1 MAAVRQKRILV
12 PTAGPDSWKG
22 LLGDPD
28 LHWKEGRS
36 AKMVADLWEGS
47 GALPETLVAML
58 ESGGIIAPE
67 LLIAVPEW
75 VTALPDGLRGSQS
88 DVFALLKHDQG
99 TAALVVEAKVNET
112 FGPTVGEWLSSES
125 AARPRRLKDLIEI
138 IGSGSPPPPEV
149 RYQLIHRTA
158 AALIEAGRFGA
169 ASAIMVVQSFS
180 NASAGFDEFVD
191 LFRWLGVQ
199 DIRPGEIFR
208 VSNDCG
214 AQLYAGWCK
223 EGGGDD

>member
-1 MAAVRQKRILV
+1 MAARRQKRILV

-22 LLGDPD
+22 MLGDPD

-36 AKMVADLWEGS
+36 AKMVADLWEGC

-58 ESGGIIAPE
+58 ENGGIIAPE

-88 DVFALLKHDQG
+88 DVFALLRHDLG
-99 TAALVVEAKVNET
+99 TAALVVEAKVNEP

-125 AARPRRLKDLIEI
+125 AARPRRLKDFIEI

-158 AALIEAGRFGA
+158 AALIEAERFGT
-169 ASAIMVVQSFS
+169 ASAIMIVQSFS
-180 NASAGFDEFVD
+180 NRGAGYADFEAFGD
-191 LFRWLGVQ
+191 WLGVPAFGR
-199 DIRPGEIFR
+199 DELI
-208 VSNDCG
+208 
-214 AQLYAGWCK
+214 QLNSGVGLPLYLGWLA
-223 EGGGDD
+223 EEGGDD